1 MLLPRDPDDRADAVL
16 ATLRAR
22 GRATIREIA
31 GALGCS
37 RPVVGKVLTAL
48 IGDGRVRAT
57 QGAGRSPFQSYE
69 VVDDADAG

>member
-1 MLLPRDPDDRADAVL
+1 ML
-16 ATLRAR
+16 ATLRTH
-22 GRATIREIA
+22 GRATTREIA
-31 GALGCS
+31 RALGCS

-48 IGDGRVRAT
+48 VVDGRVRAT